1 MAALS
6 IDPVEQP
13 RMYQQTLLQD
23 GLCDL
28 LENQKFVDCVLKI
41 QDREFPC
48 HRLVLAAS
56 SPFFKVI
63 CWCCVTAKY
72 KHDASNSWV
81 VGSGF
86 PLGQ

>member
-23 GLCDL
+23 GLCNL

-63 CWCCVTAKY
+63 CWCCVTLQSTSMMLAILGL
-72 KHDASNSWV
+72 WV
-81 VGSGF
+81 VDSR
-86 PLGQ
+86 